1 MIKKSLECALSK
13 LISSKQNVGVIKLL
27 YIKSELAEFFH
38 TLSQIKR
45 KEKKDDLNFLG
56 GHDQNCINN
65 FFGWIWSKMGSV
77 NPPMRYPFKY
87 GAHCN

>member
-1 MIKKSLECALSK
+1 MIQIQEKKKKMIKKSLECALSK

-45 KEKKDDLNFLG
+45 KEKKGWFK
-56 GHDQNCINN
+56 
-65 FFGWIWSKMGSV
+65 FFGWAWPKS
-77 NPPMRYPFKY
+77 Y
-87 GAHCN
+87 